1 MNSPSPRRYE
11 NPPVHRR
18 ATTPLGLSTEGLSSL
33 RGHNVVAGMLAP
45 SFRGD
50 GEQRQLP
57 QQG

>member
-1 MNSPSPRRYE
+1 MNSPSPRR
-11 NPPVHRR
+11 
-18 ATTPLGLSTEGLSSL
+18 LSSL